1 MFAGEGRG
9 GAVAMMAVSLVFLG
23 TWPALLT
30 FLERRGRLPQHTYLD
45 YSLANLLAA
54 AVVSMAFGQAGG
66 SSPSFFTQLT
76 QASAFAALFQDNWP
90 SILFAMA
97 GGVALSIGNLI
108 SQYAWA
114 FVGLSLT
121 NIICSSLAV
130 VLGTT
135 INYFLDGRINRAD
148 ILFPGV
154 ACFLV
159 AVFLGSAVHTSNAK
173 DEEEKLSV
181 KSEEIELSCDVSDKV
196 MLLPDQEALN
206 DCDGEDC
213 DTGTAEFI
221 IQVEKRRSIKILRN
235 FCIAEAAGARLQQV
249 TRTGPGGPRRS
260 LLLPLLAGDQPG
272 RQRPVAHAGR
282 RRPAPDGLHRL
293 LPLLRLLLRRR
304 RQHQRLAPPPST
316 AAAYAGD
323 WDGRQWALLAGLLC
337 GFGNGLQFMGGQC

>member
-1 MFAGEGRG
+1 M
-9 GAVAMMAVSLVFLG
+9 
-23 TWPALLT
+23 
-30 FLERRGRLPQHTYLD
+30 
-45 YSLANLLAA
+45 
-54 AVVSMAFGQAGG
+54 
-66 SSPSFFTQLT
+66 
-76 QASAFAALFQDNWP
+76 QDNWP

-181 KSEEIELSCDVSDKV
+181 SGFRNSEEIELSCDVSDKV

-221 IQVEKRRSIKILRN
+221 IQVEKRRSIKVL
-235 FCIAEAAGARLQQV
+235 GSS
-249 TRTGPGGPRRS
+249 RS
-260 LLLPLLAGDQPG
+260 LGLGLVVLAGVCFSLFSPAINLAVNDQW
-272 RQRPVAHAGR
+272 RTLD
-282 RRPAPDGLHRL
+282 DGVPHLTVCTAFFHFSVSCFAVGASINVW
-293 LPLLRLLLRRR
+293 LLRR
-304 RQHQRLAPPPST
+304 PPPQHTPETGT
-316 AAAYAGD
+316 AGS
-323 WDGRQWALLAGLLC
+323 GRCWRGYCVGSAMGSSSWVGSVEVYFSC
-337 GFGNGLQFMGGQC
+337 GPTRTSYLGA